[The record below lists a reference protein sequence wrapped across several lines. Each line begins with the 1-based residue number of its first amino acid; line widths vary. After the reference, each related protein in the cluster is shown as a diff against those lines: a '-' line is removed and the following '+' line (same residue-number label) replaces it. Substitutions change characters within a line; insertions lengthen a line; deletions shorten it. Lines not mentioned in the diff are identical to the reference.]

1 MFNKSDITRN
11 ACQLFGPQAKRGY
24 DWWWHSFTGRSESTG
39 KEKSFF
45 VEYFLCNPALG
56 GDELIYRFVRGAARR
71 RHPASV
77 YLTVSSFPFGLCQAG
92 RMAQWVILIICPLP
106 ISVVLRPCTT

>member
-39 KEKSFF
+39 KEKGFF
-45 VEYFLCNPALG
+45 VEYF
-56 GDELIYRFVRGAARR
+56 
-71 RHPASV
+71 S
-77 YLTVSSFPFGLCQAG
+77 
-92 RMAQWVILIICPLP
+92 M
-106 ISVVLRPCTT
+106 